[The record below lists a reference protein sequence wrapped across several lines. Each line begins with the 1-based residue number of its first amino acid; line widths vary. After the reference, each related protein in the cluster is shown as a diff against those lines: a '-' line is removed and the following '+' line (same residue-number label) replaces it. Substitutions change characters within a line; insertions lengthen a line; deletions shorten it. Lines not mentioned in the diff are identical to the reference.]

1 MKRRNILIAVAAFAA
16 LALAGLYTSYFKDN
30 AAPQVV
36 FTSIQGE
43 KLGTVDLRGKVV
55 LVNFWATDCPIC
67 VKEMPRLVQTYQS
80 YAPKGLELIAVAMRY
95 DPPNY
100 VLDYSEK
107 NKLPFKVA
115 LDPMGD
121 LAKAFDGVQLTPTTV
136 LIDKHGKV
144 VQRILGEPDFGKLEK
159 LIEQKLAE
167 AA

>member
-1 MKRRNILIAVAAFAA
+1 MKRRNIVVMAAA
-16 LALAGLYTSYFKDN
+16 LGVLAVAGLYTSYFKDN
-30 AAPQVV
+30 SAPQVV

-43 KLGTVDLRGKVV
+43 KLATADLRGKVV

-67 VKEMPRLVQTYQS
+67 VKEMPRLVQTYRS
-80 YAPKGLELIAVAMRY
+80 YAPKGLELIAVAMPY

-100 VLDYSEK
+100 VLDYTER

-115 LDPMGD
+115 LDPMGN

-136 LIDKHGKV
+136 VIDKHGKV
-144 VQRILGEPDFGKLEK
+144 VRRILGEPDFGKLEK

-167 AA
+167 PV